1 MKALRIRVFGIVQ
14 GVGFRPFVSRLA
26 KRCGIVGTVS
36 NRGSY
41 VEVIMAVPAKEEH
54 FFLQAL
60 RDEAPPRSQI
70 MGMETDYIDKAD

>member
-1 MKALRIRVFGIVQ
+1 MKALRIRIFGIVQ

-54 FFLQAL
+54 FSYRLCEMKL
-60 RDEAPPRSQI
+60 RRVLKLWVWKRI
-70 MGMETDYIDKAD
+70 I